1 MDRWGWHEK
10 QLRKEG
16 GRRWFL
22 CIIIR
27 MPRSAFAHRRG
38 LRVALFT
45 RYFFLI
51 YGAKKLTFVDK
62 IRPCE
67 LVPSTRANVK
77 GLLIL
82 SLLCSVRTHVPLG
95 FATRTLP
102 FLFRHASVTLISPH
116 DLSLSRLTPP
126 KSRSTPLKRFPPSVS
141 LGSNIYLNSCI

>member
-1 MDRWGWHEK
+1 MHHYSHASI
-10 QLRKEG
+10 
-16 GRRWFL
+16 
-22 CIIIR
+22 CIC
-27 MPRSAFAHRRG
+27 AQRG
-38 LRVALFT
+38 VASRVVYALFS
-45 RYFFLI
+45 FI
-51 YGAKKLTFVDK
+51 YGEKKLTFVNK

-102 FLFRHASVTLISPH
+102 FLFRHASVTLLSPH